1 MTERKRRKWNGICST
16 VWPLKLTVF
25 NNWRSFSSLQMRCRA
40 RNWIQKPRILCTQPS
55 TTEISRIKISRTE
68 MKFCSAAKTHI
79 MPKTMT
85 DAKTYFVEKAIRV
98 CVCVGGGVSCFVNIL
113 GSLRMRYISMDSE
126 KNINSIN
133 KNGGRWANAYRWAEY
148 LYNIFSVLACVCVH
162 WALSHFN
169 PWLFISC
176 VAFRLCALFC
186 LFVCSFVCL
195 AFCSARSSI
204 VACLLAAV
212 VAA

>member
-1 MTERKRRKWNGICST
+1 MTKRERRKWNGICST

-148 LYNIFSVLACVCVH
+148 LYNIFFRIGVCVC
-162 WALSHFN
+162 ALSVEPLQSMIIYLMRCFSFVCAF
-169 PWLFISC
+169 LF
-176 VAFRLCALFC
+176 VC
-186 LFVCSFVCL
+186 LFVCLPRFLFSQIEYC
-195 AFCSARSSI
+195 
-204 VACLLAAV
+204 CLLAAAV
-212 VAA
+212 TA